1 MNYSASERYQNR
13 CRDFDKR
20 QIKFQDIRKRWFKNH
35 YVLYQTRGIFSH
47 NCFTFSVDSALKIGM
62 YPGKWY
68 GPFWNR
74 NEADDFART
83 VERTHANFVLG

>member
-1 MNYSASERYQNR
+1 M
-13 CRDFDKR
+13 FDMKE
-20 QIKFQDIRKRWFKNH
+20 IKFSEIRKRWFYNH
-35 YVLYQTRGIFSH
+35 YVLYQSKGTFSH
-47 NCFTFSVDSALKIGM
+47 NCFTFSTEQALKFSK